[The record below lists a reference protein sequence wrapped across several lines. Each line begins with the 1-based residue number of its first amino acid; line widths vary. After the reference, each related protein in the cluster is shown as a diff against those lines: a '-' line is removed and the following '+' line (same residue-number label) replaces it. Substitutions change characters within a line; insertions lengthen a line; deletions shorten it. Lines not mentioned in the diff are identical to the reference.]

1 MGNGTG
7 IPGATGTTG
16 VLALVLRRLRR
27 LRRMSRVPLA
37 AFVAAL
43 AFILAGAAT
52 APALAAPAPPAA
64 MGAESAKA
72 APVADS
78 DADTG
83 GDCDG
88 MEDERGGP
96 WRAARTAVGVPQHS
110 GRPLPPC
117 RTDPTSAPAV
127 VTGPVPDGRTAR
139 AAASAGP
146 LELPVLHCV
155 FRC

>member
-1 MGNGTG
+1 M
-7 IPGATGTTG
+7 
-16 VLALVLRRLRR
+16 LALVLRRLRR
-27 LRRMSRVPLA
+27 LRHLWRMSRVPLA

-43 AFILAGAAT
+43 AFVLAGTAT
-52 APALAAPAPPAA
+52 APAMAVPAPPAA
-64 MGAESAKA
+64 VGAESAKA
-72 APVADS
+72 AAVADS
-78 DADTG
+78 DEDTG

-88 MEDERGGP
+88 IEDEHGGP

-117 RTDPTSAPAV
+117 RTDPTSAPTV
-127 VTGPVPDGRTAR
+127 VTGPAPDGGTAR
-139 AAASAGP
+139 AAASSGP